1 MTPIEN
7 MPDSLVHILILID
20 RYDEENAVTSFIGY
34 LFSSKTLKIN
44 FKNAYFNQLNHVSEK
59 FLIPIFVGPV
69 LIVLQ

>member
-34 LFSSKTLKIN
+34 LFSSKTLNIN
-44 FKNAYFNQLNHVSEK
+44 FENAYFNQINHVSEK
-59 FLIPIFVGPV
+59 FLIQIFVGPV